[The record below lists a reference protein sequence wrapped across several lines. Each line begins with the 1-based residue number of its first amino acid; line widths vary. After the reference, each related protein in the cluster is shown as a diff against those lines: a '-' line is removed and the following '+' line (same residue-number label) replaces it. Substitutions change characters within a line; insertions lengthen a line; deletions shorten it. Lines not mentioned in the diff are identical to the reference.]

1 MKTHSDS
8 GREWAAMPFSRVHGL
23 QSTLWLFMW
32 TWWNM
37 FLPLT
42 RGWFQTGTWVSC
54 DWAASRPEGSSG
66 PLGSRLTPVC
76 HWEAGSLL
84 CATGKQAHSC
94 VPITCNGKFCFSCV
108 KTNSCLVYL
117 VFRFAFLV
125 GDADLSIR
133 RLKEL
138 NLGVPSVYVPYIVAL
153 KLRTVTINYL

>member
-1 MKTHSDS
+1 MACRAHFDCSCGPDEICSFHSQED
-8 GREWAAMPFSRVHGL
+8 
-23 QSTLWLFMW
+23 
-32 TWWNM
+32 
-37 FLPLT
+37 
-42 RGWFQTGTWVSC
+42 
-54 DWAASRPEGSSG
+54 D
-66 PLGSRLTPVC
+66 SRLGLEFPVTGQPADQKEALA